1 MKKKIIFICSIIFV
15 LLAGF
20 NASAKIF
27 NDDVTDYI
35 SSEPLTEE
43 VKFNVL
49 RGVSKNEF
57 NESTYYYQ
65 LEDFLIGYIVNG
77 YIEVEGDVI
86 GDNSLSAKL
95 FGRYDITNTYDLK
108 YTAKLNDDVIY
119 QMHYNS
125 TDSTYDVLVNK
136 EVDLNRTI
144 GYSPSGYAL
153 ENFNVSCDGELPVNN
168 GETQSPDLEEI
179 GYVKFTSFHTLL
191 YKYETKYLDQ
201 KVHFISNI
209 LNPLTEQQILSSIK
223 VNDLTDGGD
232 INYQILYSEY
242 DYDNPSVGEYP
253 ITICAIDKS
262 GNATMLDAYV
272 NVVAVDA
279 PKITPKD
286 IRVTYR
292 GFYREQDIKPYFK
305 VKCNYDYTIE
315 IIENNYKDNYSKPGD
330 YTVTAKVT
338 DIYGNY
344 STATLTVHVVDDAI
358 PRIVYSKIQV
368 TTLNPYTID
377 DFKKHIN
384 VYDEIDGAITDYT
397 ITDLDGY
404 FENVKKPGDY
414 RIRVDASDKA
424 GNSTFSNIYF
434 TVRDTDYPSITV
446 DEYTIVASVD
456 HVITREEIIE
466 ILIKAGQI
474 SDNQNVL
481 LVSDY
486 FDVENPSGSYSLEV
500 RTDEG
505 VFYDK
510 IEVSVSNDITPS
522 IVKENKKFNYLFV
535 LIPSIIVVLGSL
547 SFIVYK
553 KKH

>member
-201 KVHFISNI
+201 KVYFISNI

>member
-1 MKKKIIFICSIIFV
+1 MKKKIIFICSILFV

-125 TDSTYDVLVNK
+125 TDSFYEVLVNK

-153 ENFNVSCDGELPVNN
+153 ENFDVSCDGELPVYN
-168 GETQSPDLEEI
+168 GETQYPDLEEI
-179 GYVKFTSFHTLL
+179 GYVKFTSFYTLL

-223 VNDLTDGGD
+223 VNDLTDGDD
-232 INYQILYSEY
+232 ISYQILYSEY

-262 GNATMLDAYV
+262 GNATLLDAYV

-305 VKCNYDYTIE
+305 VECNYDYTIE
-315 IIENNYKDNYSKPGD
+315 LIENNYKDNYSKPGD

-344 STATLTVHVVDDAI
+344 STATLTVHVVDDVI

-377 DFKKHIN
+377 DFKKHIT

-397 ITDLDGY
+397 LTDLDGY
-404 FENVKKPGDY
+404 FDNVKKPGDY

-434 TVRDTDYPSITV
+434 SVRDTDYPSITV
-446 DEYTIVASVD
+446 DEYTIIASAD

-466 ILIKAGQI
+466 ILVKAGQI

-481 LVSDY
+481 LVSAY

-500 RTDEG
+500 RTDDG

-510 IEVSVSNDITPS
+510 IEVSVSDDITPS
-522 IVKENKKFNYLFV
+522 IVKDNKKFNYLFV
-535 LIPSIIVVLGSL
+535 LIPSIIVVLGCL

>member
-1 MKKKIIFICSIIFV
+1 
-15 LLAGF
+15 
-20 NASAKIF
+20 
-27 NDDVTDYI
+27 
-35 SSEPLTEE
+35 
-43 VKFNVL
+43 
-49 RGVSKNEF
+49 
-57 NESTYYYQ
+57 
-65 LEDFLIGYIVNG
+65 
-77 YIEVEGDVI
+77 
-86 GDNSLSAKL
+86 
-95 FGRYDITNTYDLK
+95 
-108 YTAKLNDDVIY
+108 
-119 QMHYNS
+119 MHYNS

-153 ENFNVSCDGELPVNN
+153 ENFDVSCDGELPVNN

-223 VNDLTDGGD
+223 VNDLTDGDD
-232 INYQILYSEY
+232 ISYQILYSEY
-242 DYDNPSVGEYP
+242 DYDNPNVGEYP

-262 GNATMLDAYV
+262 GNATLLDAYV

-315 IIENNYKDNYSKPGD
+315 IIENNYKDNYTKPGD

-434 TVRDTDYPSITV
+434 MVRDTDYPSITV
-446 DEYTIVASVD
+446 DEYTIVASAD

-474 SDNQNVL
+474 SDDQNVL

-500 RTDEG
+500 RTDDG

-522 IVKENKKFNYLFV
+522 IVKDNKKFNYLFV

>member
-1 MKKKIIFICSIIFV
+1 MKRKIIFICSIIFV
-15 LLAGF
+15 LLVGF

>member
-1 MKKKIIFICSIIFV
+1 MKRKIIFICSFLFV

-144 GYSPSGYAL
+144 GYSPSGYVL

-315 IIENNYKDNYSKPGD
+315 IIENNYKDNYTKPGD

-446 DEYTIVASVD
+446 DEYTIVASAD
-456 HVITREEIIE
+456 YVITREEIIE

-474 SDNQNVL
+474 SDDQNVL

-500 RTDEG
+500 RTDDG

-510 IEVSVSNDITPS
+510 IEVSVSNDIAPS
-522 IVKENKKFNYLFV
+522 IVKDNKKFNYLFV

>member
-1 MKKKIIFICSIIFV
+1 MKTNFSLKIKKIDILIITICLIISIFLVLFITNKKTNKRTLNIYIDNT
-15 LLAGF
+15 LLADKLIDID
-20 NASAKIF
+20 SLESEISITLLKK
-27 NDDVTDYI
+27 DY
-35 SSEPLTEE
+35 
-43 VKFNVL
+43 N
-49 RGVSKNEF
+49 
-57 NESTYYYQ
+57 
-65 LEDFLIGYIVNG
+65 
-77 YIEVEGDVI
+77 
-86 GDNSLSAKL
+86 
-95 FGRYDITNTYDLK
+95 
-108 YTAKLNDDVIY
+108 KLNDDVIY

-153 ENFNVSCDGELPVNN
+153 ENFDVSCDGELPVNN

-223 VNDLTDGGD
+223 VNDLTDGDD

-242 DYDNPSVGEYP
+242 DYDNPNVGEYP
-253 ITICAIDKS
+253 ITICTIDKS
-262 GNATMLDAYV
+262 GNATLLDAYV

-315 IIENNYKDNYSKPGD
+315 IIENNYKDNYTKPGD

-434 TVRDTDYPSITV
+434 MVRDTDYPSITV
-446 DEYTIVASVD
+446 DEYTIVASAD

-474 SDNQNVL
+474 SDDQNVL

-500 RTDEG
+500 RTDDG

-522 IVKENKKFNYLFV
+522 IVKDNKKFNYLFV

>member
-1 MKKKIIFICSIIFV
+1 MKRKIIFICSILFV

-153 ENFNVSCDGELPVNN
+153 ENFDVSCDGELPVNN

-223 VNDLTDGGD
+223 VNDLTDGDD

-242 DYDNPSVGEYP
+242 DYDNPNVGEYP
-253 ITICAIDKS
+253 ITICTIDKS
-262 GNATMLDAYV
+262 GNATLLDAYV

-315 IIENNYKDNYSKPGD
+315 IIENNYKDNYTKPGD

-397 ITDLDGY
+397 ITDLEGY
-404 FENVKKPGDY
+404 FETVKKPGDY

-434 TVRDTDYPSITV
+434 MVRDTDYPSITV
-446 DEYTIVASVD
+446 DEYTIVASAD

-474 SDNQNVL
+474 SDDQNVL

-500 RTDEG
+500 RTDDG

-522 IVKENKKFNYLFV
+522 IVKDNKKFNYLFV

>member
-1 MKKKIIFICSIIFV
+1 MKKKIIFICSILFV

-125 TDSTYDVLVNK
+125 TDSFYEVLVNK

-153 ENFNVSCDGELPVNN
+153 ENFDVSCDGELPVYN
-168 GETQSPDLEEI
+168 GETQYPDLEEI
-179 GYVKFTSFHTLL
+179 GYVKFTSFYTLL

-223 VNDLTDGGD
+223 VNDLTDGDD
-232 INYQILYSEY
+232 ISYQILYSEY
-242 DYDNPSVGEYP
+242 DYNDPSVGEYP

-262 GNATMLDAYV
+262 GNATLLDAYV

-305 VKCNYDYTIE
+305 VECNYDYTIE
-315 IIENNYKDNYSKPGD
+315 LIENNYKDNYSKPGD

-344 STATLTVHVVDDAI
+344 STATLTVHVVDDVI

-377 DFKKHIN
+377 DFKKHIT

-397 ITDLDGY
+397 LTDLDGY
-404 FENVKKPGDY
+404 FDNVKKPGDY

-434 TVRDTDYPSITV
+434 SVRDTDYPSITV
-446 DEYTIVASVD
+446 DEYTIIASAD

-466 ILIKAGQI
+466 ILVKAGQI
-474 SDNQNVL
+474 SDSQNVL

-500 RTDEG
+500 RTDDG

-510 IEVSVSNDITPS
+510 IEVSVSDDITPS
-522 IVKENKKFNYLFV
+522 IVKDNKKFNYLFV
-535 LIPSIIVVLGSL
+535 LIPSIIVVLGCL

>member
-1 MKKKIIFICSIIFV
+1 MKRKIIFICSILFV

-153 ENFNVSCDGELPVNN
+153 ENFDVSCDGELPVNN

-223 VNDLTDGGD
+223 VNDLTDGDD

-242 DYDNPSVGEYP
+242 DYDNPNVGEYP
-253 ITICAIDKS
+253 ITICTIDKS
-262 GNATMLDAYV
+262 GNATLLDAYV

-315 IIENNYKDNYSKPGD
+315 IIENNYKDNYTKPGD

-404 FENVKKPGDY
+404 FETVKKPGDY

-434 TVRDTDYPSITV
+434 MVRDTDYPSITV
-446 DEYTIVASVD
+446 DEYTIVASAD

-474 SDNQNVL
+474 SDDQNVL

-500 RTDEG
+500 RTDDG

-522 IVKENKKFNYLFV
+522 IVKDNKKFNYLFV

>member
-1 MKKKIIFICSIIFV
+1 MKKKIIFICSILFV

-125 TDSTYDVLVNK
+125 TDSFYEVLVNK

-153 ENFNVSCDGELPVNN
+153 ENFDVSCDGELPVYN
-168 GETQSPDLEEI
+168 GETQYPDLEEI
-179 GYVKFTSFHTLL
+179 GYVKFTSFYTLL

-223 VNDLTDGGD
+223 VNDLTDGDD
-232 INYQILYSEY
+232 ISYQILYSEY
-242 DYDNPSVGEYP
+242 DYNDPSVGEYP

-262 GNATMLDAYV
+262 GNATLLDAYV

-305 VKCNYDYTIE
+305 VECNYDYTIE
-315 IIENNYKDNYSKPGD
+315 LIENNYKDNYSKPGD

-344 STATLTVHVVDDAI
+344 STATLTVHVVDDVI

-377 DFKKHIN
+377 DFKKHIT

-397 ITDLDGY
+397 LTDLDGY
-404 FENVKKPGDY
+404 FDNVKKPGDY

-424 GNSTFSNIYF
+424 GNTTFSNIYF

-446 DEYTIVASVD
+446 DEYTIIASAD

-466 ILIKAGQI
+466 ILVKAGQI

-500 RTDEG
+500 RTDDG

-510 IEVSVSNDITPS
+510 IEVSVSDDITPS
-522 IVKENKKFNYLFV
+522 IVKDNKKFNYLFV
-535 LIPSIIVVLGSL
+535 LIPSIIVVLGCL

>member
-1 MKKKIIFICSIIFV
+1 MKKKIIFICSILFV

-125 TDSTYDVLVNK
+125 TDSFYEVLVNK

-153 ENFNVSCDGELPVNN
+153 ENFDVSCDGELPVYN
-168 GETQSPDLEEI
+168 GETQYPDLEEI
-179 GYVKFTSFHTLL
+179 GYVKFTSFYTLL

-223 VNDLTDGGD
+223 VNDLTDGDD
-232 INYQILYSEY
+232 ISYQILYSEY

-262 GNATMLDAYV
+262 GNATLLDAYV

-305 VKCNYDYTIE
+305 VECNYDYTIE
-315 IIENNYKDNYSKPGD
+315 LIENNYKDNYSKPGD

-344 STATLTVHVVDDAI
+344 STATLTVHVVDDVI

-377 DFKKHIN
+377 DFKKHIT

-397 ITDLDGY
+397 LIDLDGY
-404 FENVKKPGDY
+404 FDNVKKPGDY

-424 GNSTFSNIYF
+424 GNTTFSNIYF

-446 DEYTIVASVD
+446 DEYTIIASAD
-456 HVITREEIIE
+456 HIITREEIIE

-474 SDNQNVL
+474 SDSQNVL

-500 RTDEG
+500 RTDDG

-510 IEVSVSNDITPS
+510 IEVSVSDDITPS
-522 IVKENKKFNYLFV
+522 IVKDNNKFNYLFV
-535 LIPSIIVVLGSL
+535 LIPSIIVVLGCL

>member
-1 MKKKIIFICSIIFV
+1 MKKKIIFICSILFV

-125 TDSTYDVLVNK
+125 TDSTYEVLVNK

-153 ENFNVSCDGELPVNN
+153 ENFDVSCDGELPVYN
-168 GETQSPDLEEI
+168 GETQYPDLEEI
-179 GYVKFTSFHTLL
+179 GYVKFTSFYTLL
-191 YKYETKYLDQ
+191 YKYETKYSDQ

-223 VNDLTDGGD
+223 VNDLTDGDD
-232 INYQILYSEY
+232 ISYQILYSEY

-262 GNATMLDAYV
+262 GNATLLDAYV

-305 VKCNYDYTIE
+305 VECNYDYTIE
-315 IIENNYKDNYSKPGD
+315 LIENNYKDNYSKPGD

-344 STATLTVHVVDDAI
+344 STATLTVHVVDDVI

-377 DFKKHIN
+377 DFKKHIT

-397 ITDLDGY
+397 LTDLDGY
-404 FENVKKPGDY
+404 FDNVKKPGDY

-424 GNSTFSNIYF
+424 GNTTFSNIYF

-446 DEYTIVASVD
+446 DEYTIIASAD

-466 ILIKAGQI
+466 ILVKAGQI

-500 RTDEG
+500 RTDDG

-510 IEVSVSNDITPS
+510 IEVSVSDDITPS
-522 IVKENKKFNYLFV
+522 IVKDNKKFNYLFV
-535 LIPSIIVVLGSL
+535 LIPSIIVVLGCL

>member
-1 MKKKIIFICSIIFV
+1 MKKKIIFICSILFV

-125 TDSTYDVLVNK
+125 TDSFYEVLVNK

-153 ENFNVSCDGELPVNN
+153 ENFDVSCDGELPVYN
-168 GETQSPDLEEI
+168 GETQYPDLEEI
-179 GYVKFTSFHTLL
+179 GYVKFTSFYTLL

-223 VNDLTDGGD
+223 VNDLTDGDD
-232 INYQILYSEY
+232 ISYQILYSEY
-242 DYDNPSVGEYP
+242 DYNDPSVGEYP

-262 GNATMLDAYV
+262 GNATLLDAYV

-305 VKCNYDYTIE
+305 VECNYDYTIE
-315 IIENNYKDNYSKPGD
+315 LIENNYKDNYSKPGD

-344 STATLTVHVVDDAI
+344 STATLTVHVVDDVI

-377 DFKKHIN
+377 DFKKHIT

-397 ITDLDGY
+397 LTDLDGY
-404 FENVKKPGDY
+404 FDNVKKPGDY

-424 GNSTFSNIYF
+424 GNSMFSNIYF
-434 TVRDTDYPSITV
+434 SVRDTDYPSITV
-446 DEYTIVASVD
+446 DEYTIIASAD

-466 ILIKAGQI
+466 ILVKAGQI
-474 SDNQNVL
+474 SDSQNVL

-500 RTDEG
+500 RTDDG

-510 IEVSVSNDITPS
+510 IEVSVSDDITPS
-522 IVKENKKFNYLFV
+522 IVKDNKKFNYLFV
-535 LIPSIIVVLGSL
+535 LIPSIIVVLGCL

>member
-1 MKKKIIFICSIIFV
+1 MKRKIIFICSILFV

-153 ENFNVSCDGELPVNN
+153 ENFDVSCDGELPVNN

-223 VNDLTDGGD
+223 VNDLTDGDD

-242 DYDNPSVGEYP
+242 DYDNPNVGEYP
-253 ITICAIDKS
+253 ITICTIDKS
-262 GNATMLDAYV
+262 GNATLLDAYV

-315 IIENNYKDNYSKPGD
+315 IIENNYKDNYTKPGD

-434 TVRDTDYPSITV
+434 MVRDTDYPSITV
-446 DEYTIVASVD
+446 DEYTIVASAD

-474 SDNQNVL
+474 SDDQNVL

-500 RTDEG
+500 RTDDG

-522 IVKENKKFNYLFV
+522 IVKDNKKFNYLFV

>member
-1 MKKKIIFICSIIFV
+1 MKKKIIFICSILFV

-125 TDSTYDVLVNK
+125 TDSTYEVLVNK

-153 ENFNVSCDGELPVNN
+153 ENFDVSCDGELPVYN
-168 GETQSPDLEEI
+168 GETQYPDLEEI
-179 GYVKFTSFHTLL
+179 GYVKFTSFYTLL

-223 VNDLTDGGD
+223 VNDLTDGDD
-232 INYQILYSEY
+232 ISYQILYSEY

-262 GNATMLDAYV
+262 GNATLLDAYV

-305 VKCNYDYTIE
+305 VECNYDYTIE
-315 IIENNYKDNYSKPGD
+315 LIENNYKDNYSKPGD

-344 STATLTVHVVDDAI
+344 STATLTVHVVDDVI

-377 DFKKHIN
+377 DFKKHIT

-397 ITDLDGY
+397 LIDLDGY
-404 FENVKKPGDY
+404 FDNVKKPGDY

-424 GNSTFSNIYF
+424 GNTTFSNIYF

-446 DEYTIVASVD
+446 DEYTIIASAD
-456 HVITREEIIE
+456 HIITREEIIE

-474 SDNQNVL
+474 SDSQNVL

-500 RTDEG
+500 RTDDG

-510 IEVSVSNDITPS
+510 IEVSVSDDITPS
-522 IVKENKKFNYLFV
+522 IVKDNNKFNYLFV
-535 LIPSIIVVLGSL
+535 LIPSIIVVLGCL